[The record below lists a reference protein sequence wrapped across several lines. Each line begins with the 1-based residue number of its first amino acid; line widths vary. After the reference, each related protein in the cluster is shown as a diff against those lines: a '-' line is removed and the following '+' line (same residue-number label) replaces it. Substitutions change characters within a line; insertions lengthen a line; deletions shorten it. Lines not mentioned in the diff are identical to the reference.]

1 MININSIQVP
11 TITRR
16 LATLNE
22 VEDILTLIVDAKEQ
36 MARNGVQQWNDAYP
50 NEAVV
55 LADICHQ
62 SLWLYGSA
70 NNACVTIVRHGSQFF
85 IKRLIVGSEQ
95 AGHGVAS
102 QMIDDVV
109 SQSISS
115 NADGVRILTNHTNQ
129 PMINL
134 VRKKHF
140 SQINQLLM
148 PDRPQFGNF
157 IEFQKDVQ
165 STKSSPN

>member
-1 MININSIQVP
+1 
-11 TITRR
+11 
-16 LATLNE
+16 
-22 VEDILTLIVDAKEQ
+22 

-70 NNACVTIVRHGSQFF
+70 NNACVTIVRHGNQCF
-85 IKRLIVGSEQ
+85 IKRLMVDSEQ
-95 AGHGVAS
+95 TGCGIAS
-102 QMIDDVV
+102 RMIDDVV
-109 SQSISS
+109 SRGISS
-115 NADGVRILTNHTNQ
+115 NTKEIRVLTNHTNQ

-134 VRKKHF
+134 VRKKQF
-140 SQINQLLM
+140 SQIGQLIM

-165 STKSSPN
+165 STKPSPN